1 MAMGGEPVEQVARA
15 RVDGGGGGK
24 AGAMIDVENGGLAH
38 ADVESELAR
47 FAQASASNPTVS
59 PPMEVIITHLPF
71 C

>member
-15 RVDGGGGGK
+15 GGGGGK
-24 AGAMIDVENGGLAH
+24 GGGMMEVENGGFAH

-47 FAQASASNPTVS
+47 FAQAAASNPTVS
-59 PPMEVIITHLPF
+59 GGGCFLCALI